1 MNDATTR
8 EPGPERWRAGAPE
21 AFELFDHVEALAAG
35 SVDDSILGPVRA
47 AVAAQ
52 LCHPD
57 ELTRPVTGTGPAA
70 APADTRADPRA
81 DVCVSFAEQF
91 VVDVA
96 GITDEQRAALGD
108 AMGSDTFVFTQ
119 ALYVVDVFQR
129 GRITLACLFDTPFG
143 PALPAASGDLWGT
156 LERFMRVVALGVALD
171 PLTTELVR
179 LRGARA
185 HQCRVCQSR
194 LSVRA
199 LDSAGSQEPFAAI
212 DDYEHGDLSERHR
225 VALRLT
231 DALITQP
238 AFIDDHLVAQ
248 VWEQFTAAEVA
259 EIVLDVVRN
268 GANKIAVA
276 LGGDEAQVTDG
287 IEFFDVDASGD
298 VVAGTDIDEV
308 RALSAAR

>member
-1 MNDATTR
+1 MDDATTR
-8 EPGPERWRAGAPE
+8 EPGPERWRAQAPE

-35 SVDDSILGPVRA
+35 SVDDSILAPVRA

-57 ELTRPVTGTGPAA
+57 ELTRPVTGAA
-70 APADTRADPRA
+70 DAPADRPADPRA

-96 GITDEQRAALGD
+96 GITDEQRAALGGV
-108 AMGSDTFVFTQ
+108 MGSDTFVFTQ
-119 ALYVVDVFQR
+119 ALYVIDVFQR
-129 GRITLACLFDTPFG
+129 GRITLARLFDTPFG

-199 LDSAGSQEPFAAI
+199 LDSAGSEEPFAAI

-238 AFIDDHLVAQ
+238 AFIDDQLVAQ

-276 LGGDEAQVTDG
+276 LGGDEAQVADG

-308 RALSAAR
+308 RALSSAR